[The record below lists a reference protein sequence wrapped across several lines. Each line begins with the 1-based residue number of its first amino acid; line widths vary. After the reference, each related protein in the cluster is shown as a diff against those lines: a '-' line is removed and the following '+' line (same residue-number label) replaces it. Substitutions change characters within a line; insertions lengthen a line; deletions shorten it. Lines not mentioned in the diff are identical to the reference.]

1 LNPQPSTLNP
11 RPSTFIDLPPR
22 IYLDNAATSWPKPE
36 SVYAA
41 VDQYQRQLGAA
52 AGRSAYCAA
61 TEAERAVQ
69 AARAAVAQLIGV
81 DNPKR
86 IVLTLNGTDSLNLAI
101 HGLLRPGS
109 HVVTTVVEHNSVL
122 RPLRR
127 LEETVG
133 VEVTRV
139 TCNDQGIVDWRA
151 VAAALRPETAL
162 VAMVH
167 ASNVTGAVQ
176 PIAEVGEL
184 LRPRRAWFLVDA
196 AQSLGHLPIS
206 ATDLGI
212 DLLAAP
218 GHKGLLGPLGTGIL
232 YVGTGVEEELES
244 TRQGGTGT
252 RSDEDLQ
259 PNSLPEKYEAG
270 NHNLPGIVG
279 LAAGATYVLNRGVA
293 AIGRHIDMLLDR
305 LWAGLA
311 PVTGVRLL
319 GPPADGA
326 RVAVVSLLVEGYDP
340 QEIAAILD
348 AAYHIQVRAGYHCAP
363 ALHRAIGSAGGGGT
377 LRLSPGPFTTPEEI
391 DGAIAALTEIA
402 ATAR

>member
-1 LNPQPSTLNP
+1 MNTQPSTLNP
-11 RPSTFIDLPPR
+11 QPSSTFTDLPPR

-52 AGRSAYCAA
+52 AGRSAYRAA

-69 AARAAVAQLIGV
+69 EARAAVAKLIGV
-81 DNPKR
+81 DDPKR

-206 ATDLGI
+206 VTDLGI

-232 YVGTGVEEELES
+232 GTLIDAGW
-244 TRQGGTGT
+244 GFGTFQIPNTPGLSGT
-252 RSDEDLQ
+252 TI
-259 PNSLPEKYEAG
+259 Y
-270 NHNLPGIVG
+270 
-279 LAAGATYVLNRGVA
+279 GAF
-293 AIGRHIDMLLDR
+293 
-305 LWAGLA
+305 
-311 PVTGVRLL
+311 
-319 GPPADGA
+319 
-326 RVAVVSLLVEGYDP
+326 
-340 QEIAAILD
+340 AILD
-348 AAYHIQVRAGYHCAP
+348 PNAPNGVR
-363 ALHRAIGSAGGGGT
+363 
-377 LRLSPGPFTTPEEI
+377 RLSLPTQT
-391 DGAIAALTEIA
+391 
-402 ATAR
+402 RVW

>member
-1 LNPQPSTLNP
+1 VGTLNSQLSTLN
-11 RPSTFIDLPPR
+11 LPPR

-41 VDQYQRQLGAA
+41 VDHYQRQLGAA
-52 AGRSAYCAA
+52 AGRSAYRAA
-61 TEAERAVQ
+61 SAAERVVQ
-69 AARAAVAQLIGV
+69 EARAAVAKLIGV
-81 DNPKR
+81 DDPKR

-184 LRPRRAWFLVDA
+184 LRPRRTRFLVDA

-206 ATDLGI
+206 VTDLGI

-232 YVGTGVEEELES
+232 YVGPGVEEELES
-244 TRQGGTGT
+244 MRQGGTGT
-252 RSDEDLQ
+252 RSYEDLQ
-259 PNSLPEKYEAG
+259 PNTLPEKYEAG
-270 NHNLPGIVG
+270 NHNVPGIIG
-279 LAAGATYVLNRGVA
+279 LTAGATYVLNRGVA
-293 AIGRHIDMLLDR
+293 AIGRHANMLLDR

-363 ALHRAIGSAGGGGT
+363 ALHRALGSASRGGT
-377 LRLSPGPFTTPEEI
+377 IRLSPGPFTTPEEI
-391 DGAIAALTEIA
+391 DVAIAALTGIT
-402 ATAR
+402 ATAGQ